1 MGSGETIAALS
12 TPPGRGA
19 LAVIRVS
26 GPQVPEVMRAFGGAA
41 PLPPRTACLR
51 TLRDARGRV
60 LDQGLVTYYAA
71 PASATGE
78 DLLEISC
85 HGAPAVVAALLQ
97 RLQELGVR
105 AAEPGEFS
113 RRGFEAGKFDLAQ
126 AQAVAD
132 LIEATTKRAAR
143 CAARVLKGDV
153 SKDIHAL
160 AQALNE
166 LRVYVEGALDFAD
179 EDIDWLADAD
189 LGARLDAA
197 AAQAERLAQRARQ
210 GRAVS
215 AGIELVLLGPPNVGK
230 SSLLNHFTGDD
241 TAIVTAQAGTTRDV
255 LTAPLQMDG
264 VPLRLKDTAGIR
276 DAEMEAEAEGV
287 RRSWRVAAEADLV
300 LQVFDAHA
308 GWSDAD
314 EAIRQRLPGAS
325 LVLAN
330 KCDLLADGAP
340 TSGPTEALPL
350 SAKTG
355 LGMDALRQRIAGV
368 LNLDGALEE
377 DEFMAHQRQ
386 IDALLDTR
394 EALGRAAQ
402 VEGGELI
409 AEELRL
415 AQEALGALTGTVT
428 ADDLLG
434 DIFGRFCIG
443 K

>member
-1 MGSGETIAALS
+1 MGSGDTIAALS

-19 LAVIRVS
+19 LAVVRVS
-26 GPQVPEVMRAFGGAA
+26 GPQVPEVMRAFGGAK

-51 TLRDARGRV
+51 TLHDARGRA
-60 LDQGLVTYYAA
+60 LDQGLLTYYAA

-78 DLLEISC
+78 ELLEISC
-85 HGAPAVVAALLQ
+85 HGAPAVVAALLE
-97 RLQELGVR
+97 RLQESGVR

-153 SKDIHAL
+153 AKEIDAL
-160 AQALNE
+160 AHGLNE
-166 LRVYVEGALDFAD
+166 IRVYVEGALDFAD

-189 LGARLDAA
+189 LNARLDAM

-210 GRAVS
+210 GRTVS
-215 AGIELVLLGPPNVGK
+215 TGIELVLLGPPNVGK

-255 LTAPLQMDG
+255 LVAPLQIDG
-264 VPLRLKDTAGIR
+264 VALRLKDTAGIR
-276 DAEMEAEAEGV
+276 DTEMEAEAEGV
-287 RRSWRVAAEADLV
+287 RRSWQVAAEADLV
-300 LQVFDAHA
+300 LQVFDAYA
-308 GWSDAD
+308 GWGDAD
-314 EAIRQRLPGAS
+314 EAIRQRLPNAS
-325 LVLAN
+325 LILAN
-330 KCDLLADGAP
+330 KCDLLEDGIP
-340 TSGPTEALPL
+340 TSGPEDALPL

-355 LGMDALRQRIAGV
+355 SGMDGLRQRIASM
-368 LNLDGALEE
+368 LSLDGALEE

-386 IDALLDTR
+386 IDALLEAK
-394 EALGRAAQ
+394 EALRRAAQ

-415 AQEALGALTGTVT
+415 AQDALGVLTGTVT